1 MAEEERELTLEEK
14 AAQEA
19 YDIALKVYTKHTGGR
34 VLRRPRPAFLSR
46 EMVNAI
52 VSKVVPFIEAELVE
66 ALPAVQSPD
75 AVNAEINRAKD
86 EGRAAGLHHAWHIVE
101 TLEGRPGKK
110 MIAELLREELRK
122 AEGLPPVGEK
132 EA

>member
-19 YDIALKVYTKHTGGR
+19 YDIALEVYTKHTGGR

-52 VSKVVPFIEAELVE
+52 VRKVVPFVEAEVDRAEDE
-66 ALPAVQSPD
+66 AYA
-75 AVNAEINRAKD
+75 R
-86 EGRAAGLHHAWHIVE
+86 GLRHAWHLVE
-101 TLEGRPGKK
+101 SLEGRPGKK
-110 MIAELLREELRK
+110 QIAEMLRAELRK
-122 AEGLPPVGEK
+122 AEK

>member
-19 YDIALKVYTKHTGGR
+19 YDIALEVYTKHTGGR

-52 VSKVVPFIEAELVE
+52 VRKVVPFVEAELVE
-66 ALPAVQSPD
+66 ALPVVQSPD
-75 AVNAEINRAKD
+75 AVNAEVDRAED
-86 EGRAAGLHHAWHIVE
+86 EAYARGLRHACHLVE
-101 TLEGRPGKK
+101 SLEGRPGKK
-110 MIAELLREELRK
+110 QIAEMLRAELRK
-122 AEGLPPVGEK
+122 AEK

>member
-1 MAEEERELTLEEK
+1 MAEAERELTLEEK

-19 YDIALKVYTKHTGGR
+19 YDIALEVYTRHTGGR

-46 EMVNAI
+46 EMVNA
-52 VSKVVPFIEAELVE
+52 VVRKVVPFIEAELVE

-75 AVNAEINRAKD
+75 AVNAEVDRAKD
-86 EGRAAGLHHAWHIVE
+86 EAYARGLHHAWHLVE

-110 MIAELLREELRK
+110 QIAELLHAELRK
-122 AEGLPPVGEK
+122 AEGLPPVTKEK
-132 EA
+132 